1 MRKDIIVHEF
11 PKDPVSEAIRLL
23 RTNLTY
29 RTRSKNNNSS
39 VFLTVSTMPGEG
51 KSWLTANLGIAY
63 AQLNKKVLIIDADLR
78 KGRQHKIFGRY
89 NTVGFSDYLKSAGSA
104 KGDIEIHDEILMKS
118 ITTTEI
124 SNLYLMPSGPT
135 PYNPSEL
142 LENTDMNM
150 LLESLRENFDV
161 ILFDA
166 PPVSIVADSLI
177 LAKCVDSTIIVCSIN
192 ETKKD
197 MLINTKKTLS
207 SIGANIAGVVVNK
220 MPNDKRKEYTKYY
233 AHYSNEGL
241 VEADKA
247 RRKRVNK

>member
-11 PKDPVSEAIRLL
+11 PKNPISEAIRLL

-29 RTRSKNNNSS
+29 RTGRNPSN
-39 VFLTVSTMPGEG
+39 VLLVVSTMPGEG

-63 AQLNKKVLIIDADLR
+63 AQADKKVLIIDADLR

-89 NTVGFSDYLKSAGSA
+89 NNVGFSDYLQGVSSVKE
-104 KGDIEIHDEILMKS
+104 DVEIHDEILMKS

-124 SNLYLMPSGPT
+124 QNLFLMPSGPT

-142 LENTDMNM
+142 LSNANMKM
-150 LLESLRENFDV
+150 LLDTLKENFDV

-177 LAKCVDSTIIVCSIN
+177 LSKSADSVLIVTAVN

-197 MLINTKKTLS
+197 MLVNTKKALVNV
-207 SIGANIAGVVVNK
+207 GANIAGVVVNK

-241 VEADKA
+241 VESDRI
-247 RRKRVNK
+247 RRKKGAR